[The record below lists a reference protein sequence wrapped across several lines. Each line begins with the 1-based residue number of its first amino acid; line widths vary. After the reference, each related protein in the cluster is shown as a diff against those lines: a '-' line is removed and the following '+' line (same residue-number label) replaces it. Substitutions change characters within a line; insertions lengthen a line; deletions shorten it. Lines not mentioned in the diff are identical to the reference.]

1 MTNKRRTE
9 ITIETHAITIIRMRN
24 ASTVYCKICGEEVQT
39 FSVSQ
44 IISGFCVESAEIR
57 RLFRAGEIH
66 FVGLT
71 QMLCGNS
78 IAAYFRN
85 K

>member
-1 MTNKRRTE
+1 MV
-9 ITIETHAITIIRMRN
+9 ETHTITIIRTRN
-24 ASTVYCKICGEEVQT
+24 ASTVYCEICQEKVQI
-39 FSVSQ
+39 FSPPE
-44 IISGFCVESAEIR
+44 IISGFCLKSAEIR
-57 RLFRAGEIH
+57 QLFLAGEMH

-71 QMLCGNS
+71 KMLCGNS